1 MHFNLQ
7 ELIQAVGLIGV
18 YTIIF
23 VESGLLIGFFLPGDS
38 LLFTAGFLASQGFFN
53 IFWLTFGCFL
63 AAVGGDSAGYYIG
76 HKFGRRLFQKEDS
89 IFFHKDHLLKAQSF
103 YERHG
108 GKTLIL
114 ARFMPIIRTFAPVVA
129 GIGSMKYRAF
139 LAYNVIGAFLW
150 AVCVTLAG
158 YYLGQIIP
166 AEVADKYLI
175 LITLGIILLSISPG
189 LYHALKTRDSRIKTF
204 SIISL
209 ILQKLYPSK

>member
-7 ELIQAVGLIGV
+7 GLIAAVGLIGV
-18 YTIIF
+18 YTIVF

-53 IFWLTFGCFL
+53 IFWLAIGCCL

-89 IFFHKDHLLKAQSF
+89 VFFHKDHLLRAQGF
-103 YERHG
+103 YEKHG

-114 ARFMPIIRTFAPVVA
+114 ARFIPVIRTFAPVVA
-129 GIGSMKYRAF
+129 GIGLMKYRAF
-139 LAYNVIGAFLW
+139 LAYNIIGAFLW

-189 LYHALKTRDSRIKTF
+189 LYHALKTKDSRTKTF

>member
-7 ELIQAVGLIGV
+7 GLIAAVGLIGV
-18 YTIIF
+18 YTIVF

-53 IFWLTFGCFL
+53 IFWLAIGCFL

-89 IFFHKDHLLKAQSF
+89 VFFHKDHLLRAQGF
-103 YERHG
+103 YEKHG

-114 ARFMPIIRTFAPVVA
+114 ARFIPVIRTFAPVVA
-129 GIGSMKYRAF
+129 GIGLMKYRAF
-139 LAYNVIGAFLW
+139 LAYNIIGAFLW

-189 LYHALKTRDSRIKTF
+189 LYHALKTKDSRTKTF